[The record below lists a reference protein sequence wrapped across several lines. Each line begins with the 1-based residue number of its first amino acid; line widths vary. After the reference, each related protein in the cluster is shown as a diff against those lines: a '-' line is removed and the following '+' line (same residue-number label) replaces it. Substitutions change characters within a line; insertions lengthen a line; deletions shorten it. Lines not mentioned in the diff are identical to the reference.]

1 VERGRIDTSS
11 NSKVARKHPKKL
23 SMDIWKRV
31 TKLYLKYTNQSVT
44 KLEMKLVNYKKGTTK
59 CSCTMQGKYKSLLEI
74 C

>member
-1 VERGRIDTSS
+1 
-11 NSKVARKHPKKL
+11 
-23 SMDIWKRV
+23 MDIWKRV